1 MCGIGESRYTLS
13 SNSRDGPFRDA
24 VRAGDDSLGGIRR
37 RRIAGMAP
45 ALGGSGVSAMFITA
59 NAWGIA
65 FLPQT
70 LAMGSKIYNSPE
82 QGVI

>member
-1 MCGIGESRYTLS
+1 
-13 SNSRDGPFRDA
+13 
-24 VRAGDDSLGGIRR
+24 
-37 RRIAGMAP
+37 
-45 ALGGSGVSAMFITA
+45 MFITA